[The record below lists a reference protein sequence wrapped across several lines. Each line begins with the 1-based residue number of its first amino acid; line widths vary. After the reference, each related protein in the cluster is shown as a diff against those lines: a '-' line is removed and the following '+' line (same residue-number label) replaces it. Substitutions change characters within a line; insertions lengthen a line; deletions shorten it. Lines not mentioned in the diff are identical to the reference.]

1 MQLTKNFTLEE
12 LTKSST
18 ADRLHIDNKPDETQL
33 RKLKELCENVLQ
45 PIRDKINKPIYI
57 NSGFRCL
64 ELNKA
69 VRGVPSSQHRLG
81 EAADIDT
88 RSYQGN
94 KELFILLEEMSKNGE
109 IEFDQLIDEYNY
121 NWIHISYRK
130 NSNRNQVLHI
140 G

>member
-1 MQLTKNFTLEE
+1 MQITKNFTLEE

-18 ADRLHIDNKPDETQL
+18 ANRLHIDNTPDETQL

-45 PIRDKINKPIYI
+45 PIRDRFNKPIYV

-64 ELNKA
+64 ALNKT
-69 VRGVPSSQHRLG
+69 VGGVPSSQHLLG

-94 KELFILLEEMSKNGE
+94 KELFKLIESMSKNGD
-109 IEFDQLIDEYNY
+109 IEFDQLIDERNY
-121 NWIHISYRK
+121 SWIHISFRK
-130 NSNRNQVLHI
+130 NKNRKQILHL
-140 G
+140 

>member
-1 MQLTKNFTLEE
+1 MKLTKNFTLEE

-18 ADRLHIDNKPDETQL
+18 ADRLNIDNTPDETQL

-69 VRGVPSSQHRLG
+69 VGGVPSSQHRLG

-88 RSYQGN
+88 NTYQGN
-94 KELFILLEEMSKNGE
+94 KSLFILIEDMINNKE
-109 IEFDQLIDEYNY
+109 IEVDQLIDEKDYS
-121 NWIHISYRK
+121 WIHISFRK
-130 NSNRNQVLHI
+130 DRNRNQILHL
-140 G
+140 